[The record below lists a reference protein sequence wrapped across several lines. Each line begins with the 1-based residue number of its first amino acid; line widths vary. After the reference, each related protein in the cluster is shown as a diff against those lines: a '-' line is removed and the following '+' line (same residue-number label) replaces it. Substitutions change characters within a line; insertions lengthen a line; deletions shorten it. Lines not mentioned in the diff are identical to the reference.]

1 MKKLAKTLIV
11 TIMTSSLLGAVAFAD
26 DTLSFQERIKEL
38 QEEGLTRIEIKS
50 TLDDE
55 GYEMKRPEKGNKN
68 LELTEEQQAE
78 LEVFITRVEELK
90 EDGLTKEEIH
100 EVLEAEGIKKP
111 EFMDKKM
118 GVKPELTEEQQA
130 ELETFKARVEEL
142 KEEGLTKEEISEVLE
157 AEGIEIPK
165 FMGKKIGDKPELT
178 EEQKA
183 ELEAFKTKITE
194 LKEEG
199 LTEEEIREALEAEGI
214 EKPDFMSRRMEAKP
228 ELTEEQQ
235 AELEVFKAKIEEL
248 KEEGLTKEEIHET
261 LEAEGFEIPQFIFGP
276 KGDKSSKSFGG
287 RK

>member
-248 KEEGLTKEEIHET
+248 KEEGLK
-261 LEAEGFEIPQFIFGP
+261 
-276 KGDKSSKSFGG
+276 KRKSMKH
-287 RK
+287 